1 VIVSHRFSTV
11 RLADRIIVLLH
22 GKVVEEGS
30 HAELLARQG
39 VYAELFSLQA
49 EGYGD
54 G

>member
-1 VIVSHRFSTV
+1 VIISHRFSAV

-39 VYAELFSLQA
+39 LYARAFFVA
-49 EGYGD
+49 G
-54 G
+54 